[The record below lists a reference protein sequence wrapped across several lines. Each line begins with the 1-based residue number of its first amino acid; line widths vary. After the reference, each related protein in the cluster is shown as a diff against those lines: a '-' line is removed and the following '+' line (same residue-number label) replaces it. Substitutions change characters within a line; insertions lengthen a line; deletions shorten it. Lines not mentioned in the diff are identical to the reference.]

1 MSARR
6 EVFLVMRSG
15 SLFHFVLAIIF
26 ITNFDETGPSH
37 LHIT

>member
-6 EVFLVMRSG
+6 ELFLVMRHG
-15 SLFHFVLAIIF
+15 SLFHFVLVVIF
-26 ITNFDETGPSH
+26 VTDFDETGPSH